1 MLCRSGEKRG
11 SRGEGVKGHAQ
22 MTAFGAD
29 VLRLTVDLLP
39 LLLAFPLARLVL
51 SPTHAALVIVNLWLF
66 MELLTSLVDPG
77 YRFGDLMP
85 ARLVA
90 SGLQIAIACGALVL
104 WRQWRAWTGSVT
116 VH

>member
-1 MLCRSGEKRG
+1 
-11 SRGEGVKGHAQ
+11 

-39 LLLAFPLARLVL
+39 LLLALSLARLVL
-51 SPTHAALVIVNLWLF
+51 GAAHATLVILNLWLF
-66 MELLTSLVDPG
+66 MELLTALVDPA
-77 YRFGDLMP
+77 YRFGALLLP
-85 ARLVA
+85 RLLA
-90 SGLQIAIACGALVL
+90 SGLQLGIACAGLLL

>member
-1 MLCRSGEKRG
+1 
-11 SRGEGVKGHAQ
+11 

-29 VLRLTVDLLP
+29 VIRLTIDLLP
-39 LLLAFPLARLVL
+39 LMLAFPLVRLVL
-51 SPTHAALVIVNLWLF
+51 SPTHAALVIIDLWLF

-77 YRFGDLMP
+77 YRFGDMMP

-90 SGLQIAIACGALVL
+90 SALQIAIAFGAAIL
-104 WRQWRAWTGSVT
+104 WRHWRDRSESVT

>member
-1 MLCRSGEKRG
+1 
-11 SRGEGVKGHAQ
+11 

-39 LLLAFPLARLVL
+39 LLLAFPLVRLVL
-51 SPTHAALVIVNLWLF
+51 SSTHAALVIVNLWLF
-66 MELLTSLVDPG
+66 MELLTSLVDPT

-90 SGLQIAIACGALVL
+90 SALQIAIACWAAIL
-104 WRQWRAWTGSVT
+104 WRHWRGRSESVT

>member
-1 MLCRSGEKRG
+1 
-11 SRGEGVKGHAQ
+11 

-39 LLLAFPLARLVL
+39 LLLAFPLARLVR
-51 SPTHAALVIVNLWLF
+51 SPAHAALVVMNLWLF

-77 YRFGDLMP
+77 YRFGALLL

-90 SGLQIAIACGALVL
+90 SGLQIGIACGTLVL
-104 WRQWRAWTGSVT
+104 WRQWRDRSESVT